1 MAIVDEKY
9 KHSALTGRIIKA
21 ALTVHGELGTGFQ
34 EVIYQKALA
43 IEMQEALISFQRE
56 CEISIHYK
64 GRK

>member
-34 EVIYQKALA
+34 EVIYQRALA
-43 IEMQEALISFQRE
+43 I
-56 CEISIHYK
+56 
-64 GRK
+64 